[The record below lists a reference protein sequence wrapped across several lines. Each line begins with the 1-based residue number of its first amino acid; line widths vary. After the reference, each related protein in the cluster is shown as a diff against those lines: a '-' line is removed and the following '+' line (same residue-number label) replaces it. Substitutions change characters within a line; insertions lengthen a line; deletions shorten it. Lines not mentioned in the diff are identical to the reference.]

1 MSQNKY
7 YLIGSFLLFLS
18 LIFLFSGISY
28 SIFNFLG
35 TGMTNNV
42 IQTGRIIFSYSDAD
56 GSGNGISIQN
66 AIPIPD
72 EQGKVLSGTQEY
84 FDFTV
89 SANTTSSNVSY
100 EIAALKGEDSTLDE
114 KYVKIYLTTLDGDT
128 EQTTPITGQQ
138 SSVLTYANLT
148 DTSNPLLSG
157 KTIYY
162 GSVSAG
168 EVSYGKRFRL
178 RMWVTDL
185 NNPNLDYTEI
195 NDKHFS
201 LKVSVAASSIY

>member
-1 MSQNKY
+1 MTRNKY
-7 YLIGSFLLFLS
+7 YLLGIICLFLS

-28 SIFNFLG
+28 SIFTFLG

-42 IQTGRIIFSYSDAD
+42 IQTGRIIFSYSDTN

-66 AIPIPD
+66 AMPISD
-72 EQGKVLSGTQEY
+72 EQGKILARSQEY

-89 SANTTSSNVSY
+89 SANTTSSDVSY
-100 EIAALKGEDSTLDE
+100 EIAALKGEDSTLDD
-114 KYVKIYLTTLDGDT
+114 KYVKIYLTSLEGNT
-128 EQTTPITGQQ
+128 EQPIFITEQQ
-138 SSVLTYANLT
+138 SKVSTYAELT
-148 DTSNPLLSG
+148 NTTNPLLSG

-162 GSVSAG
+162 GSVKAG

-185 NNPNLDYTEI
+185 DNPNLDYTEI
-195 NDKHFS
+195 NDKTFS
-201 LKVSVAASSIY
+201 LKVSVAARSVN